1 MLHKLNLLLPV
12 VGGALLIFTPGFTAD
27 SYAASYKKLKSSGFK
42 ISRLTRNSAGQSGW
56 IMKKGKDK
64 QFCTRRA
71 VTFDLG
77 GGKGAIISPAGK
89 RIRLD
94 LNAMKKFIRDRGER
108 VPRYPRWSDMKAGRV
123 QAADVGRCKRY
134 R

>member
-1 MLHKLNLLLPV
+1 MPHKINLLFPV
-12 VGGALLIFTPGFTAD
+12 ISGALLILATGFTAT
-27 SYAASYKKLKSSGFK
+27 SYAASYKKLKSSGYK
-42 ISRLTRNSAGQSGW
+42 ISRLTRNTAGQSGW
-56 IMKKGKDK
+56 IMKKGEDK
-64 QFCTRRA
+64 QFCKRRA

-77 GGKGAIISPAGK
+77 GGKGAIISLAGK

-94 LNAMKKFIRDRGER
+94 MKAMKKFIRDRGEK